1 MELIAAYNKAHSI
14 DRIHYFTMESIINE
28 VMTKFR
34 GKPMGPNSMMV
45 MKSLLEEHIINRGL
59 HRYFQLEISNKN
71 GKLHVQVNDINT
83 FHKPKECVVWN

>member
-28 VMTKFR
+28 VMNTFK
-34 GKPMGPNSMMV
+34 GMPMSPNTIML
-45 MKSLLEEHIINRGL
+45 MKSLLEEHIVNRGL
-59 HRYFQLEISNKN
+59 HRYFQVEISYQK
-71 GKLHVQVNDINT
+71 GKVHAQVNEINT